1 MKSLSASDTL
11 PNVSRLSI
19 EDTRRVRAIRDEL
32 ATVRLGGPP
41 VMDAVLPALREALRT
56 DKIITYALRPHGD
69 GLAVRWAALE
79 RLPRDH
85 LVQSFDRFLEGRG
98 IDWTSYNPVRP
109 EPSQRN
115 RAMLSSAIA
124 TTVGHDPFQQPI
136 AKFFAQVGLGGHDN
150 LRALVCDGPSLLAW
164 VGAFQ
169 QEPFDAS
176 QARVLSAVLPAMQR
190 RLRLEHQIADFPR
203 TTAALA
209 AALEAIGGAAF
220 VIGPHGELHE
230 ANSAALTLLGQRN
243 RDVRLAL
250 RDAAAKRP
258 AALAFRLTP
267 LVGPGE
273 PGGYLAILREP
284 PASIGS
290 NLDRAAARWG
300 LTPRQRQTLELV
312 AEGRT
317 NAAIAATLGIAERT
331 VELHVSLLF
340 DKAGV
345 ENRSALVGSLLC
357 L

>member
-1 MKSLSASDTL
+1 MKSPAAPDTL
-11 PNVSRLSI
+11 PAVSRLSL
-19 EDTRRVRAIRDEL
+19 EDTRRVRAIRDDL

-56 DKIITYALRPHGD
+56 DKVAAFAMRPRGN
-69 GLAVRWAALE
+69 GLGLRWAFTD
-79 RLPRDH
+79 RTPPGGMKR
-85 LVQSFDRFLEGRG
+85 FDQFLEGSG
-98 IDWTSYNPVRP
+98 VDWTSYNPVRP

-115 RAMLSSAIA
+115 RAMLTSTIA
-124 TTVGHDPFQQPI
+124 AVIGREPLAQPI
-136 AKFFAQVGLGGHDN
+136 GKFFETIGLGGHDN

-164 VGAFQ
+164 VGAWQ

-190 RLRLEHQIADFPR
+190 RLRLEQQIADFPR

-258 AALAFRLTP
+258 AAFAFRLTP
-267 LVGPGE
+267 LAGAGE

-290 NLDRAAARWG
+290 NLERAAARWG

-317 NAAIAATLGIAERT
+317 NAAIAASLGIAERT

-345 ENRSALVGSLLC
+345 ENRASLIGSLLG